1 MPGNLQGLLWAL
13 LAAGL
18 FAGQSA
24 LMKSVVAD
32 YHVLEIL
39 FVRQLCVLLS
49 VLPALARGFPG
60 SLKTERP
67 GLHILRLTGAFTAL
81 STAIWAIAVLPLTMA
96 VTLAFAKVFFVALL
110 AAFFLRERVGPHRI
124 VAVVAGFF
132 GVLVVMRPGA
142 EGLFDLYV
150 LIPVAGAL
158 GAAVAQ
164 VSVRRLAQTES
175 TGTILAY
182 QAIFI
187 GLLSG
192 FPMLWLWKTPDPGDG
207 AILAAIGLLAVAGQW
222 IAVKAL
228 RLGEASVVGPV
239 EYTKL
244 IYAAG
249 FGYLFFAEL
258 PSVYTLAGAAVI
270 FTSSLYMM
278 FRERRTKPAAQPA

>member
-1 MPGNLQGLLWAL
+1 MSGNLQGLLWAL

-24 LMKSVVAD
+24 LMKSIVAD

-39 FVRQLCVLLS
+39 FVRQLCVLVS
-49 VLPALARGFPG
+49 VLPSLARDFPG
-60 SLKTERP
+60 SLRTERP
-67 GLHILRLTGAFTAL
+67 GLHALRLTGAFTAL

-110 AAFFLRERVGPHRI
+110 AALFLKERVGPHRI
-124 VAVVAGFF
+124 AAVIAGFC

-164 VSVRRLAQTES
+164 ASVRRLAQTES

-192 FPMLWLWKTPDPGDG
+192 IPMLWLWKTPVLVDG

-222 IAVKAL
+222 TAVKAL

-249 FGYLFFAEL
+249 FGYLFFAEM
-258 PSVYTLAGAAVI
+258 PGIYTLAGAAIIVV
-270 FTSSLYMM
+270 SSIYMVL
-278 FRERRTKPAAQPA
+278 RERRAKQVAHAG